1 MIIGAIAPGPMTSS
15 ARPLAVAAVIAWV
28 LTAGI
33 GLYMLRTW
41 ITRGGLRRQRATG
54 VGVPP
59 AVVFSHAG
67 AALTGLLV
75 WIGFVK
81 TQWVPLGWL
90 GVGLVTTAIG
100 LGVCTVTLWTPYPV
114 VVPEAGPG
122 GWVLPEG
129 GQRSL
134 GGPGGLGGRSVP
146 PKGGPGRWVPPGG
159 GAGGGR
165 GGSLPPDYT
174 VTDEMI
180 AGLLADPFP
189 ERQRPRIRLAPF
201 VPVVHGFAALATFM
215 LAVLAAI
222 SAILGMFYY
231 Q

>member
-15 ARPLAVAAVIAWV
+15 ARPLAVAAAVAWL

-59 AVVFSHAG
+59 ALVFSHAG
-67 AALTGLLV
+67 AAVTGLLIWV
-75 WIGFVK
+75 GFVK
-81 TQWVPLGWL
+81 TEWDPLGWL

-114 VVPEAGPG
+114 VVPEGAPAGTVFP
-122 GWVLPEG
+122 
-129 GQRSL
+129 QDR
-134 GGPGGLGGRSVP
+134 GGLAGSP
-146 PKGGPGRWVPPGG
+146 PRASADP
-159 GAGGGR
+159 
-165 GGSLPPDYT
+165 YQ

-189 ERQRPRIRLAPF
+189 ERRSPRVRLAPF

-222 SAILGMFYY
+222 SVILGLF
-231 Q
+231 

>member
-75 WIGFVK
+75 WVGFVK
-81 TQWVPLGWL
+81 TEWDPLGWL

-114 VVPEAGPG
+114 VVPGGGPG
-122 GWVLPEG
+122 GWVPPE
-129 GQRSL
+129 R
-134 GGPGGLGGRSVP
+134 GPGG
-146 PKGGPGRWVPPGG
+146 WVPPEKTAGGSGG
-159 GAGGGR
+159 GV
-165 GGSLPPDYT
+165 PPEYT

-189 ERQRPRIRLAPF
+189 ERQRPRIKLAPF
-201 VPVVHGFAALATFM
+201 VPVAHGFAALATFM

-222 SAILGMFYY
+222 SAILGMF
-231 Q
+231 

>member
-15 ARPLAVAAVIAWV
+15 ARPLAVAAAIGWV
-28 LTAGI
+28 LTASI

-41 ITRGGLRRQRATG
+41 ITHGGLRRQRATG

-59 AVVFSHAG
+59 ALVFSHAG
-67 AALTGLLV
+67 AAVTGLLI

-81 TQWVPLGWL
+81 TEWDPLGWL

-100 LGVCTVTLWTPYPV
+100 LGVCTVPLWPPYPV
-114 VVPEAGPG
+114 VVPGGGPG
-122 GWVLPEG
+122 GWV
-129 GQRSL
+129 S
-134 GGPGGLGGRSVP
+134 
-146 PKGGPGRWVPPGG
+146 PKGGPGRWVPPEA
-159 GAGGGR
+159 GAGGS
-165 GGSLPPDYT
+165 GGVVPPDYT

-180 AGLLADPFP
+180 AGLFADPFP
-189 ERQRPRIRLAPF
+189 ERRSPRVKLAPF
-201 VPVVHGFAALATFM
+201 VPVVHGFTALATFM

-222 SAILGMFYY
+222 SVILGIISY

>member
-15 ARPLAVAAVIAWV
+15 ARPLAVAALIAWV

-75 WIGFVK
+75 WVGFVK
-81 TQWVPLGWL
+81 TEWDPLGWL

-114 VVPEAGPG
+114 VVPVAAPG
-122 GWVLPEG
+122 GSVPAEG
-129 GQRSL
+129 G
-134 GGPGGLGGRSVP
+134 PI
-146 PKGGPGRWVPPGG
+146 PPGARG
-159 GAGGGR
+159 PR
-165 GGSLPPDYT
+165 GGVPPDYT

-189 ERQRPRIRLAPF
+189 ERQRPRIKLAPF
-201 VPVVHGFAALATFM
+201 VPVAHGFAALATFM

-222 SAILGMFYY
+222 SAILGMFQY

>member
-28 LTAGI
+28 VTASI
-33 GLYMLRTW
+33 GVYMLRTW
-41 ITRGGLRRQRATG
+41 IVRGGLRRQRATG

-59 AVVFSHAG
+59 ALVFSHAG
-67 AALTGLLV
+67 AAVTGLLI
-75 WIGFVK
+75 WLGFVK
-81 TQWVPLGWL
+81 TEWDPLGWL

-114 VVPEAGPG
+114 VVPEG
-122 GWVLPEG
+122 G
-129 GQRSL
+129 R
-134 GGPGGLGGRSVP
+134 GGLGGPVSP
-146 PKGGPGRWVPPGG
+146 QE
-159 GAGGGR
+159 R
-165 GGSLPPDYT
+165 GGLGGSPPRADTDPYQ

-189 ERQRPRIRLAPF
+189 ERRSPRVKLAPF

-222 SAILGMFYY
+222 SVILGLISY

>member
-1 MIIGAIAPGPMTSS
+1 MIIGATAPGPMTSS
-15 ARPLAVAAVIAWV
+15 ARPLAVAAAIAWV
-28 LTAGI
+28 LTASI

-59 AVVFSHAG
+59 ALVFSHAG
-67 AALTGLLV
+67 AAVTGLLV
-75 WIGFVK
+75 WAGFVK
-81 TQWVPLGWL
+81 TEWDPLGWL

-114 VVPEAGPG
+114 VVPEAGPEG
-122 GWVLPEG
+122 GPRGWVPQEKTAGESG
-129 GQRSL
+129 GVVL
-134 GGPGGLGGRSVP
+134 
-146 PKGGPGRWVPPGG
+146 
-159 GAGGGR
+159 
-165 GGSLPPDYT
+165 PDYT

-189 ERQRPRIRLAPF
+189 ERRSPRVKLTPF

-222 SAILGMFYY
+222 SVILGLISY